1 MLPEIVDLR
10 LVEISF
16 HGSPSFSLQSMRT
29 RKKSAGFTEKSPLP
43 FDR

>member
-16 HGSPSFSLQSMRT
+16 HGLPSFSPVYADPE
-29 RKKSAGFTEKSPLP
+29 KSAVLLKKFPSTL
-43 FDR
+43 